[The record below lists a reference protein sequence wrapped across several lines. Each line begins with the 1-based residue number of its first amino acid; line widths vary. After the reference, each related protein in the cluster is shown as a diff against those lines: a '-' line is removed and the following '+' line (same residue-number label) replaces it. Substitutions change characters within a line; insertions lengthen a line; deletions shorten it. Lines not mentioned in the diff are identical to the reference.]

1 MMKWIDFKRFKS
13 QPQNSQQNILSYLF
27 FYITF
32 MYGVTCAF
40 FLDAAE
46 VAAPA
51 LVALAIPPLVWGII
65 SLLVILSVA
74 FSIFFKW
81 RNLAKTTGAAGFLL
95 WVYVAIMAIITGSWF
110 PLVVIILPMLV
121 FWFFWFMGVNEDNG
135 KQATDSG

>member
-1 MMKWIDFKRFKS
+1 
-13 QPQNSQQNILSYLF
+13 
-27 FYITF
+27 
-32 MYGVTCAF
+32 
-40 FLDAAE
+40 
-46 VAAPA
+46 
-51 LVALAIPPLVWGII
+51 
-65 SLLVILSVA
+65 LSVA